1 MAEMIVIT
9 NDTLNVTKNDL
20 MEDTK
25 LTTMFVFDNEER
37 ATTKLLDIVA
47 DYVKDNRYF
56 ETTQNDVLT
65 LAKAVGVEDREQ
77 AEALY
82 EAVVGVKIDGEKLL
96 VGFKFDKLYNPDDD
110 ETTHGAKKKDQNA
123 PAKPHDLEENPYS
136 DESVTYRKYYS
147 MDLPKPADYEANPY
161 SDNAIVYARFYDL
174 GIEKPADFDTN
185 PYTDQ
190 SVAYR
195 KYHFMQLPKPEDT
208 TSPTFEHDN
217 IVWHHYYGI
226 GMPSPANPPEET
238 DPFVTG
244 SEEAPK
250 EKEPETVAPADH
262 L

>member
-9 NDTLNVTKNDL
+9 NDTLNVTKYDL

-56 ETTQNDVLT
+56 ETTQNDVFT

-123 PAKPHDLEENPYS
+123 PAKPHDLETNPYS
-136 DESVTYRKYYS
+136 DESVAYRKYYS
-147 MDLPKPADYEANPY
+147 MDLPKPADFDVNPY
-161 SDNAIVYARFYDL
+161 SDEAIVYARFYDL
-174 GIEKPADFDTN
+174 GIKKPDDFDTN

-195 KYHFMQLPKPEDT
+195 KYYFMQLPKPEDT
-208 TSPTFEHDN
+208 TSQHDN
-217 IVWHHYYGI
+217 IVWHHFYGI
-226 GMPSPANPPEET
+226 GMPSPAEPPE
-238 DPFVTG
+238 PAVTG
-244 SEEAPK
+244 EDVPPV
-250 EKEPETVAPADH
+250 EKEPETVAPEDH

>member
-9 NDTLNVTKNDL
+9 NDTLNITKNDL

-56 ETTQNDVLT
+56 ETTQNDVFT

-136 DESVTYRKYYS
+136 DESVAYRKYYS
-147 MDLPKPADYEANPY
+147 MDLPKPADFDVNPY
-161 SDNAIVYARFYDL
+161 SDEAIVYARFYDL
-174 GIEKPADFDTN
+174 GIKKPDDFDTN

-195 KYHFMQLPKPEDT
+195 KYYFMQLPKPEDT

-226 GMPSPANPPEET
+226 GMPSPAEPPEEEPT
-238 DPFVTG
+238 VTH
-244 SEEAPK
+244 EEAPV
-250 EKEPETVAPADH
+250 EKEPETVAPTDH

>member
-56 ETTQNDVLT
+56 ETTQNDVFT
-65 LAKAVGVEDREQ
+65 LAKAVGVEDREE

-136 DESVTYRKYYS
+136 DESVAYRKYYS
-147 MDLPKPADYEANPY
+147 MDLPKPADFDVNPY
-161 SDNAIVYARFYDL
+161 SDEAIVYARFYDL
-174 GIEKPADFDTN
+174 GIKKPDDFDTN

-195 KYHFMQLPKPEDT
+195 KYYFMQLPKPEDT

-226 GMPSPANPPEET
+226 GMPSPAEPPEEEPT
-238 DPFVTG
+238 VTH
-244 SEEAPK
+244 EEAPV
-250 EKEPETVAPADH
+250 EKEPDTVAPTDH

>member
-56 ETTQNDVLT
+56 ETTQNDVFT

-123 PAKPHDLEENPYS
+123 PAKPHDLETNPYS
-136 DESVTYRKYYS
+136 DESVAYRKYYS
-147 MDLPKPADYEANPY
+147 MDLPKPADFDVNPY
-161 SDNAIVYARFYDL
+161 SDEAIVYARFYDL
-174 GIEKPADFDTN
+174 GIKKPDDFDTN

-195 KYHFMQLPKPEDT
+195 KYYFMQLPKPEDT

-217 IVWHHYYGI
+217 IVWHHFYGI
-226 GMPSPANPPEET
+226 GMPSPAEPPE
-238 DPFVTG
+238 PAVTG
-244 SEEAPK
+244 EDVPV
-250 EKEPETVAPADH
+250 EKEPETVAPVDH

>member
-123 PAKPHDLEENPYS
+123 PAKPNDLEENPYS
-136 DESVTYRKYYS
+136 DESVAYRKYYS
-147 MDLPKPADYEANPY
+147 MDLPKPADFDVNPY
-161 SDNAIVYARFYDL
+161 SDEAIVYARFYDL
-174 GIEKPADFDTN
+174 GIKKPDDFDTN

-195 KYHFMQLPKPEDT
+195 KYYFMQLPKPEDT

-226 GMPSPANPPEET
+226 GMPSPAEPPEEEPT
-238 DPFVTG
+238 VTH
-244 SEEAPK
+244 EEAPV
-250 EKEPETVAPADH
+250 EKEPDTVAPTDH

>member
-9 NDTLNVTKNDL
+9 NDTLNITKNDL

-47 DYVKDNRYF
+47 DYVKDDRYF

-82 EAVVGVKIDGEKLL
+82 EAVVGVKINGEKLL

-123 PAKPHDLEENPYS
+123 PAKPHDLETNPYS
-136 DESVTYRKYYS
+136 DESVAYRKYYS
-147 MDLPKPADYEANPY
+147 MDLPKPADFDVNPY
-161 SDNAIVYARFYDL
+161 SDEAIVYARFYDL
-174 GIEKPADFDTN
+174 GIKKPDDFDTN

-226 GMPSPANPPEET
+226 GMPSPAEPPEEEPT
-238 DPFVTG
+238 VTH
-244 SEEAPK
+244 EEAPV
-250 EKEPETVAPADH
+250 EKEPDTVAPTDH

>member
-56 ETTQNDVLT
+56 ETTQNDVFT

-123 PAKPHDLEENPYS
+123 PAKPHDLETNPYS
-136 DESVTYRKYYS
+136 DESVAYRKYYS
-147 MDLPKPADYEANPY
+147 MDLPKPADFDVNPY
-161 SDNAIVYARFYDL
+161 SDEAIVYARFYDL
-174 GIEKPADFDTN
+174 GIKKPDDFDTN

-195 KYHFMQLPKPEDT
+195 KYYFMQLPKPEDT

-217 IVWHHYYGI
+217 IVWHHFYGI
-226 GMPSPANPPEET
+226 GMPSPAEPPEEEPT
-238 DPFVTG
+238 VTH
-244 SEEAPK
+244 EEAPV
-250 EKEPETVAPADH
+250 EKEPETVAPTDH

>member
-56 ETTQNDVLT
+56 ETTQNDVFT

-136 DESVTYRKYYS
+136 DESVAYRKYYS
-147 MDLPKPADYEANPY
+147 MDLPKPADFDVNPY
-161 SDNAIVYARFYDL
+161 SDEAIVYARFYDL
-174 GIEKPADFDTN
+174 GIKKPDDFDTN

-226 GMPSPANPPEET
+226 GMPSPANPPEEEPT
-238 DPFVTG
+238 VTH
-244 SEEAPK
+244 EEAPV
-250 EKEPETVAPADH
+250 EKEPETVAPTDH

>member
-65 LAKAVGVEDREQ
+65 LAKAVGVEDREE

-123 PAKPHDLEENPYS
+123 PAKPHDLETNPYS
-136 DESVTYRKYYS
+136 DESVAYRKYYS
-147 MDLPKPADYEANPY
+147 MDLPKPADFDVNPY
-161 SDNAIVYARFYDL
+161 SDEAIVYARFYDL
-174 GIEKPADFDTN
+174 GIKKPDDFDTN

-195 KYHFMQLPKPEDT
+195 KYYFMQLPKPEDT

-226 GMPSPANPPEET
+226 GMPSPAEPPEEEPT
-238 DPFVTG
+238 VTH
-244 SEEAPK
+244 EEAPV
-250 EKEPETVAPADH
+250 EKEPETVAPTDH

>member
-56 ETTQNDVLT
+56 ETTQNDVFT

-136 DESVTYRKYYS
+136 DESVAYRKYYS
-147 MDLPKPADYEANPY
+147 MDLPKPADFDVNPY
-161 SDNAIVYARFYDL
+161 SDEAIVYARFYDL
-174 GIEKPADFDTN
+174 GIKKPDDFDTN

-226 GMPSPANPPEET
+226 GMPSPAEPPEEEPT
-238 DPFVTG
+238 VTH
-244 SEEAPK
+244 EEAPV
-250 EKEPETVAPADH
+250 EKEPETVAPTDH

>member
-56 ETTQNDVLT
+56 ETTQNDVFT
-65 LAKAVGVEDREQ
+65 LAKAVGVEDREE

-123 PAKPHDLEENPYS
+123 PAKPHDLETNPYS
-136 DESVTYRKYYS
+136 DESVAYRKYYS
-147 MDLPKPADYEANPY
+147 MDLPKPADFDVNPY
-161 SDNAIVYARFYDL
+161 SDEAIVYARFYDL
-174 GIEKPADFDTN
+174 GIKKPDDFDTN

-195 KYHFMQLPKPEDT
+195 KYYFMQLPKPEDT

-217 IVWHHYYGI
+217 IVWHHFYGI
-226 GMPSPANPPEET
+226 GMPSPAEPPE
-238 DPFVTG
+238 PAVTG
-244 SEEAPK
+244 EDVPPV
-250 EKEPETVAPADH
+250 EKEPETVAPVDH

>member
-56 ETTQNDVLT
+56 ETTQNDVFT

-136 DESVTYRKYYS
+136 DESVAYRKYYS
-147 MDLPKPADYEANPY
+147 MDLPKPADFDVNPY
-161 SDNAIVYARFYDL
+161 SDEAIVYARFYDL
-174 GIEKPADFDTN
+174 GIKKPDDFDTN

-226 GMPSPANPPEET
+226 GMPSPAEPPEEEPT
-238 DPFVTG
+238 VTH
-244 SEEAPK
+244 EEAPV
-250 EKEPETVAPADH
+250 EKEPDTVAPTDH

>member
-123 PAKPHDLEENPYS
+123 PEKPHDLEENPYS
-136 DESVTYRKYYS
+136 D
-147 MDLPKPADYEANPY
+147 
-161 SDNAIVYARFYDL
+161 
-174 GIEKPADFDTN
+174 
-185 PYTDQ
+185 Q

-195 KYHFMQLPKPEDT
+195 KYHFLGLPKPEDT

-217 IVWHHYYGI
+217 VVWHHFYGI
-226 GMPSPANPPEET
+226 GMPSPA
-238 DPFVTG
+238 
-244 SEEAPK
+244 
-250 EKEPETVAPADH
+250 
-262 L
+262 

>member
-123 PAKPHDLEENPYS
+123 PAKPHDLETNPYS
-136 DESVTYRKYYS
+136 DESVAYRKYYS
-147 MDLPKPADYEANPY
+147 MDLPKPVDFDVNPY
-161 SDNAIVYARFYDL
+161 SDEAIVYARFYDL
-174 GIEKPADFDTN
+174 GIKKPDDFDTN

-195 KYHFMQLPKPEDT
+195 KYYFMQLPKPEDT

-226 GMPSPANPPEET
+226 GMPSPAEPPEEEPT
-238 DPFVTG
+238 VTH
-244 SEEAPK
+244 EEAPV
-250 EKEPETVAPADH
+250 EKEPETVAPTDH

>member
-56 ETTQNDVLT
+56 ETTQNDVFT
-65 LAKAVGVEDREQ
+65 LAKAVGVEDREE

-123 PAKPHDLEENPYS
+123 PAKPHDLETNPYS
-136 DESVTYRKYYS
+136 DESVAYRKYYS
-147 MDLPKPADYEANPY
+147 MDLPKPADFDVNPY
-161 SDNAIVYARFYDL
+161 SDEAIVYARFYDL
-174 GIEKPADFDTN
+174 GIKKPDDFDTN

-226 GMPSPANPPEET
+226 GMPSPANPPEEEPT
-238 DPFVTG
+238 VTH
-244 SEEAPK
+244 EEAPV
-250 EKEPETVAPADH
+250 EKEPDTVAPTDH

>member
-65 LAKAVGVEDREQ
+65 LAKAVGVEDREE

-82 EAVVGVKIDGEKLL
+82 EAVVGVKIDSEKLL

-136 DESVTYRKYYS
+136 DESVAYRKYYS
-147 MDLPKPADYEANPY
+147 MDLPKPADFDVNPY
-161 SDNAIVYARFYDL
+161 SDEAIVYARFYDL
-174 GIEKPADFDTN
+174 GIKKPDDFDTN

-195 KYHFMQLPKPEDT
+195 KYYFMQLPKPEDT

-226 GMPSPANPPEET
+226 GMPSPAEPPEEEPT
-238 DPFVTG
+238 VTH
-244 SEEAPK
+244 EEAPV
-250 EKEPETVAPADH
+250 EKEPETVAPTDH

>member
-1 MAEMIVIT
+1 MIVIT

-56 ETTQNDVLT
+56 ETTQNDVFT

-136 DESVTYRKYYS
+136 DESVAYRKYYS
-147 MDLPKPADYEANPY
+147 MDLPKPADFDVNPY
-161 SDNAIVYARFYDL
+161 SDEAIVYARFYDL
-174 GIEKPADFDTN
+174 GIKKPDDFDTN

-226 GMPSPANPPEET
+226 GMPSPAEPPEEEPT
-238 DPFVTG
+238 VTH
-244 SEEAPK
+244 EEAPV
-250 EKEPETVAPADH
+250 EKEPDTVAPTDH

>member
-56 ETTQNDVLT
+56 ETTQNDVFT

-123 PAKPHDLEENPYS
+123 PAKPHDLETNPYS
-136 DESVTYRKYYS
+136 DESVAYRKYYS
-147 MDLPKPADYEANPY
+147 MDLPKPADFDANPY
-161 SDNAIVYARFYDL
+161 SDEAIVYARFYDL
-174 GIEKPADFDTN
+174 GIKKPDDFDTN

-195 KYHFMQLPKPEDT
+195 KYYFMQLPKPEDA

-217 IVWHHYYGI
+217 IVWHHFYGI
-226 GMPSPANPPEET
+226 GMPSPAEPPE
-238 DPFVTG
+238 PAVTG
-244 SEEAPK
+244 EDVPPV
-250 EKEPETVAPADH
+250 EKEPETVAPVDH

>member
-65 LAKAVGVEDREQ
+65 LAKAVGVEDREE

-123 PAKPHDLEENPYS
+123 PAKPHDLETNPYS
-136 DESVTYRKYYS
+136 DESVAYRKYYS
-147 MDLPKPADYEANPY
+147 MDLPKPADFDVNPY
-161 SDNAIVYARFYDL
+161 SDEAIVYARFYDL
-174 GIEKPADFDTN
+174 GIKKPDDFDTN

-226 GMPSPANPPEET
+226 GMPSPAEPPEEEPT
-238 DPFVTG
+238 VTH
-244 SEEAPK
+244 EEAPV
-250 EKEPETVAPADH
+250 EKEPETVAPTDH

>member
-56 ETTQNDVLT
+56 ETTQNDVFT

-123 PAKPHDLEENPYS
+123 PAKPHDLETNPYS
-136 DESVTYRKYYS
+136 DESVAYRKYYS
-147 MDLPKPADYEANPY
+147 MDLPKPADFDVNPY
-161 SDNAIVYARFYDL
+161 SDEAIVYARFYDL
-174 GIEKPADFDTN
+174 GIKKPDDFDTN

-195 KYHFMQLPKPEDT
+195 KYYFMQLPKPEDT

-226 GMPSPANPPEET
+226 GMPSPAEPPEEEPT
-238 DPFVTG
+238 VTH
-244 SEEAPK
+244 EEAPV
-250 EKEPETVAPADH
+250 EKEPETVAPTDH

>member
-136 DESVTYRKYYS
+136 DESVAYRKYYS
-147 MDLPKPADYEANPY
+147 MDLPKPADFDVNPY
-161 SDNAIVYARFYDL
+161 SDEAIVYARFYDL
-174 GIEKPADFDTN
+174 GIKKPDDFDTN

-195 KYHFMQLPKPEDT
+195 KYHFMQLPKPEDA

-226 GMPSPANPPEET
+226 GMPSPAEPPEEEPT
-238 DPFVTG
+238 VTH
-244 SEEAPK
+244 EEAPV
-250 EKEPETVAPADH
+250 EKEPETVAPTDH

>member
-56 ETTQNDVLT
+56 ETTQNDVFT
-65 LAKAVGVEDREQ
+65 LAKAVGVEDREE

-136 DESVTYRKYYS
+136 DESVAYRKYYS
-147 MDLPKPADYEANPY
+147 MDLPKPADFDVNPY
-161 SDNAIVYARFYDL
+161 SDEAIVYARFYDL
-174 GIEKPADFDTN
+174 GIKKPDDFDTN

-226 GMPSPANPPEET
+226 GMPSPAEPPE
-238 DPFVTG
+238 PAVTG
-244 SEEAPK
+244 EDVPPV
-250 EKEPETVAPADH
+250 EKEPDTVAPTDH

>member
-47 DYVKDNRYF
+47 DYVKDDRYF

-65 LAKAVGVEDREQ
+65 LAKSVGVEDREQ

-123 PAKPHDLEENPYS
+123 PAKPHDLETNPYS
-136 DESVTYRKYYS
+136 DESVAYRKYYS
-147 MDLPKPADYEANPY
+147 MDLPKPADFDVNPY
-161 SDNAIVYARFYDL
+161 SDEAIVYARFYDL
-174 GIEKPADFDTN
+174 GIKKPDDFDTN

-226 GMPSPANPPEET
+226 GMPSPAEPPEEEPT
-238 DPFVTG
+238 VTH
-244 SEEAPK
+244 EEAPV
-250 EKEPETVAPADH
+250 EKEPETVAPTDH

>member
-20 MEDTK
+20 MEYTK

-65 LAKAVGVEDREQ
+65 LAKTVGVEDREQ

-123 PAKPHDLEENPYS
+123 PVKPHDLEENPYS
-136 DESVTYRKYYS
+136 DESVAYRKYYS
-147 MDLPKPADYEANPY
+147 MDLPKPADFDVNPY
-161 SDNAIVYARFYDL
+161 SDEAIVYARFYDL
-174 GIEKPADFDTN
+174 GIKKPDDFDTN

-195 KYHFMQLPKPEDT
+195 KYYFMQLPKPEDT

-226 GMPSPANPPEET
+226 GMPSPAEPPEEEPT
-238 DPFVTG
+238 VTH
-244 SEEAPK
+244 EEAPV
-250 EKEPETVAPADH
+250 EKEPETVAPTDH

>member
-77 AEALY
+77 AESLY

-123 PAKPHDLEENPYS
+123 PAKPHDLETNPYS
-136 DESVTYRKYYS
+136 DESVAYRKYYS
-147 MDLPKPADYEANPY
+147 MDLPKPADFDVNPY
-161 SDNAIVYARFYDL
+161 SDEAIVYARFYDL
-174 GIEKPADFDTN
+174 GIKKPDDFDTN

-195 KYHFMQLPKPEDT
+195 KYYFMQLPKPEDT

-217 IVWHHYYGI
+217 IVWHHFYGI
-226 GMPSPANPPEET
+226 GMPSPAEPPE
-238 DPFVTG
+238 PAVTG
-244 SEEAPK
+244 EDVPV
-250 EKEPETVAPADH
+250 EKEPETVAPEDH

>member
-65 LAKAVGVEDREQ
+65 LAKAVGVEDREE

-110 ETTHGAKKKDQNA
+110 ETTHSAKKKDQNA

-136 DESVTYRKYYS
+136 DESVAYRKYYS
-147 MDLPKPADYEANPY
+147 MDLPKPADFDVNPY
-161 SDNAIVYARFYDL
+161 SDEAIVYARFYDL
-174 GIEKPADFDTN
+174 GIKKPDDFDTN

-226 GMPSPANPPEET
+226 GMPSPAEPPEEEPT
-238 DPFVTG
+238 VTH
-244 SEEAPK
+244 EEAPV
-250 EKEPETVAPADH
+250 EKEPETVAPTDH

>member
-56 ETTQNDVLT
+56 ETTQNDVFT

-123 PAKPHDLEENPYS
+123 PAKPHDLETNPYS
-136 DESVTYRKYYS
+136 DESVAYRKYYS
-147 MDLPKPADYEANPY
+147 MDLPKPADFDVNPY
-161 SDNAIVYARFYDL
+161 SDEAIVYARFYDL
-174 GIEKPADFDTN
+174 GIKKPDDFDTN

-208 TSPTFEHDN
+208 TSSTFEHDN

-226 GMPSPANPPEET
+226 GMPSPAEPPEEEPT
-238 DPFVTG
+238 VTH
-244 SEEAPK
+244 EEAPV
-250 EKEPETVAPADH
+250 EKEPETVAPTDH

>member
-123 PAKPHDLEENPYS
+123 PAKPHDLETNPYS
-136 DESVTYRKYYS
+136 DESVAYRKYYS
-147 MDLPKPADYEANPY
+147 MDLPKPADFDVNPY
-161 SDNAIVYARFYDL
+161 SDEAIVYARFYDL
-174 GIEKPADFDTN
+174 GIKKPDDFDTN

-226 GMPSPANPPEET
+226 GMPSPAEPPEEEPT
-238 DPFVTG
+238 VTH
-244 SEEAPK
+244 EEAPV
-250 EKEPETVAPADH
+250 EKEPDTVAPTDH

>member
-56 ETTQNDVLT
+56 ETTQNDVFT

-123 PAKPHDLEENPYS
+123 PAKPHDLETNPYS
-136 DESVTYRKYYS
+136 DESVAYRKYYS
-147 MDLPKPADYEANPY
+147 MDLPKPADFDVNPY
-161 SDNAIVYARFYDL
+161 SDEAIVYARFYDL
-174 GIEKPADFDTN
+174 GIKKPDDFDTN

-226 GMPSPANPPEET
+226 GMPSPAEPPE
-238 DPFVTG
+238 PAVTG
-244 SEEAPK
+244 EDVPV
-250 EKEPETVAPADH
+250 EKEPDTVAPTDH

>member
-65 LAKAVGVEDREQ
+65 LAKAVGVEDREE

-110 ETTHGAKKKDQNA
+110 ETTHGAKKKDKNA

-136 DESVTYRKYYS
+136 DESVAYRKYYS
-147 MDLPKPADYEANPY
+147 MDLPKPADFDVNPY
-161 SDNAIVYARFYDL
+161 SDEAIVYARFYDL
-174 GIEKPADFDTN
+174 GIKKPDDFDTN

-226 GMPSPANPPEET
+226 GMPSPAEPPEEEPT
-238 DPFVTG
+238 VTH
-244 SEEAPK
+244 EEAPV
-250 EKEPETVAPADH
+250 EKEPETVAPTDH

>member
-123 PAKPHDLEENPYS
+123 PAKPHDLETNPYS
-136 DESVTYRKYYS
+136 DESVAYRKYYS
-147 MDLPKPADYEANPY
+147 MDLPKPADFDVNPY
-161 SDNAIVYARFYDL
+161 SDEAIVYARFYDL
-174 GIEKPADFDTN
+174 GIKKPDDFDTN

-195 KYHFMQLPKPEDT
+195 KYYFMQLPKPEDT

-226 GMPSPANPPEET
+226 GMPSPAEPPEEEPT
-238 DPFVTG
+238 VTH
-244 SEEAPK
+244 EEAPV
-250 EKEPETVAPADH
+250 EKEPETVAPTDH

>member
-65 LAKAVGVEDREQ
+65 LAKAVGVEDREE

-82 EAVVGVKIDGEKLL
+82 EAVVGVKINGEKLL

-123 PAKPHDLEENPYS
+123 PAKPHDLETNPYS
-136 DESVTYRKYYS
+136 DESVAYRKYYS
-147 MDLPKPADYEANPY
+147 MDLPKPADFDVNPY
-161 SDNAIVYARFYDL
+161 SDEAIVYARFYDL
-174 GIEKPADFDTN
+174 GIKKPDDFDTN

-195 KYHFMQLPKPEDT
+195 KYYFMQLPKPEDT

-226 GMPSPANPPEET
+226 GMPSPAEPPEEEPT
-238 DPFVTG
+238 VTH
-244 SEEAPK
+244 EEAPV
-250 EKEPETVAPADH
+250 EKEPDTVAPTDH

>member
-56 ETTQNDVLT
+56 ETTQNDVFT

-136 DESVTYRKYYS
+136 DESVAYRKYYS
-147 MDLPKPADYEANPY
+147 MDLPKPADFDVNPY
-161 SDNAIVYARFYDL
+161 SDEAIVYARFYDL
-174 GIEKPADFDTN
+174 GIKKPDDFDTN

-195 KYHFMQLPKPEDT
+195 KYYFMQLPKPEDT

-226 GMPSPANPPEET
+226 GMPSPAEPPEEEPT
-238 DPFVTG
+238 VTH
-244 SEEAPK
+244 EEAPV
-250 EKEPETVAPADH
+250 EKEPETVAPTDH

>member
-56 ETTQNDVLT
+56 ETTQNDVFT
-65 LAKAVGVEDREQ
+65 LAKAVGVEDREE

-123 PAKPHDLEENPYS
+123 PAKPHDLETNPYS
-136 DESVTYRKYYS
+136 DESVAYRKYYS
-147 MDLPKPADYEANPY
+147 MDLPKPADFDVNPY
-161 SDNAIVYARFYDL
+161 SDEAIVYARFYDL
-174 GIEKPADFDTN
+174 GIKKPDDFDTN

-217 IVWHHYYGI
+217 IVWHHFYGI
-226 GMPSPANPPEET
+226 GMPSPAEPPE
-238 DPFVTG
+238 PAVTG
-244 SEEAPK
+244 EDVPV
-250 EKEPETVAPADH
+250 EKEPETVAPVDH

>member
-56 ETTQNDVLT
+56 ETTQNDVFT

-123 PAKPHDLEENPYS
+123 PAKPHDLETNPYS
-136 DESVTYRKYYS
+136 DESVAYRKYYS
-147 MDLPKPADYEANPY
+147 MDLPKPADFDVNPY
-161 SDNAIVYARFYDL
+161 SDEAIVYARFYDL
-174 GIEKPADFDTN
+174 GIKKPDDFDTN

-226 GMPSPANPPEET
+226 GMPSPANPPEEEPT
-238 DPFVTG
+238 VTH
-244 SEEAPK
+244 EEAPV
-250 EKEPETVAPADH
+250 EKEPDTVAPTDH

>member
-65 LAKAVGVEDREQ
+65 LAKAVGVEDREE

-123 PAKPHDLEENPYS
+123 PAKPHDLETNPYS
-136 DESVTYRKYYS
+136 DESVAYRKYYS
-147 MDLPKPADYEANPY
+147 MDLPKPADFDVNPY
-161 SDNAIVYARFYDL
+161 SDEAIVYARFYDL
-174 GIEKPADFDTN
+174 GIKKPDDFDTN

-195 KYHFMQLPKPEDT
+195 KYYFMQLPKPEDT

-217 IVWHHYYGI
+217 IVWHHFYGI
-226 GMPSPANPPEET
+226 GMPSPAEPPEEEPT
-238 DPFVTG
+238 VRH
-244 SEEAPK
+244 EEAPV
-250 EKEPETVAPADH
+250 EREPDTVAPTDH

>member
-47 DYVKDNRYF
+47 DYVKDDRYF
-56 ETTQNDVLT
+56 ETTQNDVFT
-65 LAKAVGVEDREQ
+65 LAKAVGVEDREE

-136 DESVTYRKYYS
+136 DESVAYRKYYS
-147 MDLPKPADYEANPY
+147 MDLPKPADFDVNPY
-161 SDNAIVYARFYDL
+161 SDEAIVYARFYDL
-174 GIEKPADFDTN
+174 GIKKPDDFDTN

-226 GMPSPANPPEET
+226 GMPSPAEPPEEEPT
-238 DPFVTG
+238 VTH
-244 SEEAPK
+244 EEAPV
-250 EKEPETVAPADH
+250 EKEPETVAPTDH

>member
-65 LAKAVGVEDREQ
+65 LAKAVGVEDREE

-82 EAVVGVKIDGEKLL
+82 EAVVGVKIDDEKLL

-136 DESVTYRKYYS
+136 DESVAYRKYYS
-147 MDLPKPADYEANPY
+147 MDLPKPADFDVNPY
-161 SDNAIVYARFYDL
+161 SDEAIVYARFYDL
-174 GIEKPADFDTN
+174 GIKKPDDFDTN

-195 KYHFMQLPKPEDT
+195 KYYFMQLPKPEDT

-226 GMPSPANPPEET
+226 GMPSPAEPPEEEPT
-238 DPFVTG
+238 VTH
-244 SEEAPK
+244 EEAPV
-250 EKEPETVAPADH
+250 EKEPDTVAPTDH

>member
-123 PAKPHDLEENPYS
+123 PEKPHDLEENPYS
-136 DESVTYRKYYS
+136 DQSVAYRKYYS
-147 MDLPKPADYEANPY
+147 MD
-161 SDNAIVYARFYDL
+161 
-174 GIEKPADFDTN
+174 
-185 PYTDQ
+185 
-190 SVAYR
+190 
-195 KYHFMQLPKPEDT
+195 LPKPEDT

-217 IVWHHYYGI
+217 VVWHHFYGI
-226 GMPSPANPPEET
+226 GMPSPA
-238 DPFVTG
+238 
-244 SEEAPK
+244 
-250 EKEPETVAPADH
+250 
-262 L
+262 

>member
-136 DESVTYRKYYS
+136 DESVAYRKYYS
-147 MDLPKPADYEANPY
+147 MDLPKPADFDVNPY
-161 SDNAIVYARFYDL
+161 SDEAIVYARFYDL
-174 GIEKPADFDTN
+174 GIKKPDDFDTN

-226 GMPSPANPPEET
+226 GMPSPAEPPVM
-238 DPFVTG
+238 DPAVTG
-244 SEEAPK
+244 EDVPV
-250 EKEPETVAPADH
+250 EKEPETVAPVDH